1 MKILK
6 KTLCIFLS
14 VVVLSL
20 SVGGSYLSA
29 DHMEEVNATA
39 LATVAAVSLET
50 IIEVVALLAVTG
62 LAVGLISE
70 WTTMDMQS
78 ALEDFHDWLHD
89 NISVLNEIGID
100 GTSALKEWAVA
111 DEWTVIEGTGGGE
124 DPDPSSDPSGSSS
137 KKFNIPSLA
146 EATELAGLGSVAAY
160 DYLNRKVTPSQENA
174 EVVKRYFNDKITNFD
189 KSSKN
194 DPITDSLKARYIDS
208 STTLYATE
216 PELAEDGHYHSYFYE
231 FSSYGG
237 KNVTSKKHDYYYYQ
251 YKLSAYITKEFH
263 TGDNYLGYSWDCGFN
278 GDCYGVKIYPDAVQ
292 NITDLTTGSNS
303 YYSSS
308 GVPQLGKYSY
318 YSTSSYE
325 EKYLWEHNAY
335 TTMPIFKTKQQCIDY
350 ANGDLDISNAIN
362 FQNRKNNYIDTDDEY
377 GWAST
382 ADISPSDLAAA
393 NPDAAGNLVDKD
405 VTLNSLIAA
414 INALK
419 QKLEEENPNKQT
431 GGVVADPV
439 PYPDS
444 PTYTVIVNEV
454 IKDPDIFPDS
464 STTPDPVPST
474 DPGIAPGTD
483 QAPETDK
490 MLNYSGFLNTIIG
503 LLRQIL
509 QAIKDILAFLKEF
522 FVLDPAAVKAHALDV
537 IQNIPA
543 FDGFLPV
550 VGYIDQLKGAFS
562 DSYDYP
568 KITMQTPDILVPYV
582 GEQILLIDFQDYAKY
597 FLWVRTFLA
606 FSISFG
612 FVLWVVKQFKVV
624 YTVN

>member
-124 DPDPSSDPSGSSS
+124 DPDPSSDPSGSSG

-146 EATELAGLGSVAAY
+146 EATELAGLGSVVAY

-174 EVVKRYFNDKITNFD
+174 EVVKRYFNDKIADFSVST
-189 KSSKN
+189 KS
-194 DPITDSLKARYIDS
+194 DPITSSLKNRYVDS
-208 STTLYATE
+208 SSESDIVYSGSE
-216 PELAEDGHYHSYFYE
+216 PSID
-231 FSSYGG
+231 
-237 KNVTSKKHDYYYYQ
+237 
-251 YKLSAYITKEFH
+251 
-263 TGDNYLGYSWDCGFN
+263 N
-278 GDCYGVKIYPDAVQ
+278 GDGTKTVTVRLNYYFDSGVKIETFATQSIVLKD
-292 NITDLTTGSNS
+292 
-303 YYSSS
+303 SSS
-308 GVPQLGKYSY
+308 GMPYKAYAFLNSSGYLQACFGYLSGNRIYAWPFDSMTYTRYKKDGSIDASGKYSGGFLATGG
-318 YSTSSYE
+318 YSCNLPVFTSNDDL
-325 EKYLWEHNAY
+325 KNYL
-335 TTMPIFKTKQQCIDY
+335 KTGDDSACI
-350 ANGDLDISNAIN
+350 NKS
-362 FQNRKNNYIDTDDEY
+362 RKNNYIDTDDEY

-393 NPDAAGNLVDKD
+393 NPDAAENLVDKD

-464 STTPDPVPST
+464 STTPDPVPSS
-474 DPGIAPGTD
+474 DPGITPGTD

-522 FVLDPAAVKAHALDV
+522 FVLDPAVVKAHALDV

-612 FVLWVVKQFKVV
+612 FVLWVVKQFKVI

>member
-124 DPDPSSDPSGSSS
+124 DPDPSSDPSSSS
-137 KKFNIPSLA
+137 GKKFNIPSLA

-174 EVVKRYFNDKITNFD
+174 EVVKRYFNDKIADFSGST
-189 KSSKN
+189 KS
-194 DPITDSLKARYIDS
+194 DPITSSLKNRYIDS
-208 STTLYATE
+208 SSESDVVYDGSYDFDTVTQKYNYKGYADYNSSKD
-216 PELAEDGHYHSYFYE
+216 LAYLS
-231 FSSYGG
+231 
-237 KNVTSKKHDYYYYQ
+237 YYYLEDTHDGKIAGVLRKDY
-251 YKLSAYITKEFH
+251 SGSPAYWYNTVSFIE
-263 TGDNYLGYSWDCGFN
+263 L
-278 GDCYGVKIYPDAVQ
+278 
-292 NITDLTTGSNS
+292 GSNNS
-303 YYSSS
+303 VLFPKLCVRRKVYKS
-308 GVPQLGKYSY
+308 
-318 YSTSSYE
+318 
-325 EKYLWEHNAY
+325 
-335 TTMPIFKTKQQCIDY
+335 
-350 ANGDLDISNAIN
+350 NGDLYDSTARYETSITAIESIPSVN
-362 FQNRKNNYIDTDDEY
+362 FPIFSTQEEAVSYLKGESDDSACINKSRKNNYIDTDDEY

-393 NPDAAGNLVDKD
+393 NPDAAENLVDKD

-464 STTPDPVPST
+464 SAIPDPVPSS

-522 FVLDPAAVKAHALDV
+522 FVLDPAVVKAHALDV

>member
-111 DEWTVIEGTGGGE
+111 EEWTVIEGTGGGE
-124 DPDPSSDPSGSSS
+124 DPDPSSDPSGSSG

-160 DYLNRKVTPSQENA
+160 DYLNRKVTPSQKNA
-174 EVVKRYFNDKITNFD
+174 EVVKRYFNDKIADFSGST
-189 KSSKN
+189 KS
-194 DPITDSLKARYIDS
+194 DPITSSLKNRYIDS
-208 STTLYATE
+208 SSESDVVY
-216 PELAEDGHYHSYFYE
+216 DGSYDFDT
-231 FSSYGG
+231 
-237 KNVTSKKHDYYYYQ
+237 VTQ
-251 YKLSAYITKEFH
+251 
-263 TGDNYLGYSWDCGFN
+263 
-278 GDCYGVKIYPDAVQ
+278 
-292 NITDLTTGSNS
+292 
-303 YYSSS
+303 
-308 GVPQLGKYSY
+308 KYSY
-318 YSTSSYE
+318 KGYADYNSSKALAYLSYYYLEDTHDGKIAGVLRKNYSGSPAHWYNTVNFIELGSNNGVFFPKLCVRRKVYKSDGSLYDSTASYDTSITAVESIPSV
-325 EKYLWEHNAY
+325 NF
-335 TTMPIFKTKQQCIDY
+335 PIFSTQEEAVSYLKGESDDSACI
-350 ANGDLDISNAIN
+350 NKS
-362 FQNRKNNYIDTDDEY
+362 RKNNYIDTDDEY
-377 GWAST
+377 GWSST

-393 NPDAAGNLVDKD
+393 NPDAAENLVDKD

-431 GGVVADPV
+431 GGIVADPV

-464 STTPDPVPST
+464 STTPGPVPSA

-522 FVLDPAAVKAHALDV
+522 FVLDPAVVKAHALDV

>member
-39 LATVAAVSLET
+39 LATVATVSLET

-124 DPDPSSDPSGSSS
+124 DPDPSSDPSGSSG

-160 DYLNRKVTPSQENA
+160 DYLNRKVTPSQKNA
-174 EVVKRYFNDKITNFD
+174 EVVKRYFNDKIADFSGST
-189 KSSKN
+189 KS
-194 DPITDSLKARYIDS
+194 DPITSSLKNRYIDS
-208 STTLYATE
+208 SSESDIVYSGSE
-216 PELAEDGHYHSYFYE
+216 PSID
-231 FSSYGG
+231 
-237 KNVTSKKHDYYYYQ
+237 
-251 YKLSAYITKEFH
+251 
-263 TGDNYLGYSWDCGFN
+263 N
-278 GDCYGVKIYPDAVQ
+278 GDGTKTVTVRLNYNFDSGVKIETFATQSIALKD
-292 NITDLTTGSNS
+292 
-303 YYSSS
+303 SSS
-308 GVPQLGKYSY
+308 GMPYRAYAFLNSGGYLSAGFGYLYGDRIYAWPFDSMTYTRYKKDGSIDASGKYSSGFLATGG
-318 YSTSSYE
+318 YSCNLPVFTSNDDLKNY
-325 EKYLWEHNAY
+325 
-335 TTMPIFKTKQQCIDY
+335 FKTGDDSACI
-350 ANGDLDISNAIN
+350 NKS
-362 FQNRKNNYIDTDDEY
+362 RKNNYIDTDDEY

-382 ADISPSDLAAA
+382 AVISPSDLAAA

-405 VTLNSLIAA
+405 VTLNNLIAA

-419 QKLEEENPNKQT
+419 QKLEEENPNKKT

-454 IKDPDIFPDS
+454 VRDPDIFPDS
-464 STTPDPVPST
+464 STTPDPVPSA

-490 MLNYSGFLNTIIG
+490 MLNYSGFLNIIIG

-509 QAIKDILAFLKEF
+509 QVIKDILAFLKEF

-537 IQNIPA
+537 IHNIPA

-550 VGYIDQLKGAFS
+550 LGYIDQLKGAFS

-568 KITMQTPDILVPYV
+568 KIIMQTPDILVPYV
-582 GEQILLIDFQDYAKY
+582 GEQILLIDFRDYAKY
-597 FLWVRTFLA
+597 FLWVRTFLS

>member
-50 IIEVVALLAVTG
+50 IIEVIALLAVTG

-111 DEWTVIEGTGGGE
+111 EEWTVIEGTGGGE
-124 DPDPSSDPSGSSS
+124 DPDPSSDPSGSSG

-174 EVVKRYFNDKITNFD
+174 EVVKRYFNDKIADFSG
-189 KSSKN
+189 SSKS
-194 DPITDSLKARYIDS
+194 DPITSSLKNRYVDS
-208 STTLYATE
+208 SSESDIVY
-216 PELAEDGHYHSYFYE
+216 DGSYDFDT
-231 FSSYGG
+231 
-237 KNVTSKKHDYYYYQ
+237 VTQ
-251 YKLSAYITKEFH
+251 
-263 TGDNYLGYSWDCGFN
+263 
-278 GDCYGVKIYPDAVQ
+278 
-292 NITDLTTGSNS
+292 
-303 YYSSS
+303 
-308 GVPQLGKYSY
+308 KYSY
-318 YSTSSYE
+318 KGYADYNPSKDLAYLSYYYLEDTHDGKIAGVLRKNHSGSPAYWYNTVNFIELGSNNGVFFPKLCVRRKVYKSDGSLYHSTASYDTYITAVE
-325 EKYLWEHNAY
+325 SIPSVNF
-335 TTMPIFKTKQQCIDY
+335 PIFSTQEEAVSYLKGESDDSACI
-350 ANGDLDISNAIN
+350 NKS
-362 FQNRKNNYIDTDDEY
+362 RKNNYIDTDDEY

-431 GGVVADPV
+431 GGIVADPV

-464 STTPDPVPST
+464 STTPDPVPSA

-522 FVLDPAAVKAHALDV
+522 FVLDPAVVKAHALDV

>member
-124 DPDPSSDPSGSSS
+124 DPDPSSDPSGSSG

-174 EVVKRYFNDKITNFD
+174 EVVKRYFNDKIADFSGST
-189 KSSKN
+189 KS
-194 DPITDSLKARYIDS
+194 DPITSSLKNRYVDS
-208 STTLYATE
+208 SSESDIAYSGSE
-216 PELAEDGHYHSYFYE
+216 PSID
-231 FSSYGG
+231 
-237 KNVTSKKHDYYYYQ
+237 
-251 YKLSAYITKEFH
+251 
-263 TGDNYLGYSWDCGFN
+263 N
-278 GDCYGVKIYPDAVQ
+278 GDGTKTVTVRLNYYFDSGVKIETFATQSMVLED
-292 NITDLTTGSNS
+292 
-303 YYSSS
+303 SSS
-308 GVPQLGKYSY
+308 GMPYKAYASMGSSGYLTAYYGYLVGESVYSYPFYSMTYTRYKEDGSIDTSGKYNSGFY
-318 YSTSSYE
+318 AGQGYSCNLPVFTSISDIQN
-325 EKYLWEHNAY
+325 YL
-335 TTMPIFKTKQQCIDY
+335 KTGDDSACI
-350 ANGDLDISNAIN
+350 NKS
-362 FQNRKNNYIDTDDEY
+362 RKNNYIDTDDEY

-522 FVLDPAAVKAHALDV
+522 FVLDPAVVKAHALDI

>member
-111 DEWTVIEGTGGGE
+111 EEWTVIEGTGGGE
-124 DPDPSSDPSGSSS
+124 DPDPSSDPSGSSG
-137 KKFNIPSLA
+137 KKINIPSLA
-146 EATELAGLGSVAAY
+146 EATELAGLGSVFAY

-174 EVVKRYFNDKITNFD
+174 EVVKRYFNDKIADFSVST
-189 KSSKN
+189 KS
-194 DPITDSLKARYIDS
+194 DPITSSLKNRYVDS
-208 STTLYATE
+208 SSESDIVYSGSE
-216 PELAEDGHYHSYFYE
+216 PSID
-231 FSSYGG
+231 
-237 KNVTSKKHDYYYYQ
+237 
-251 YKLSAYITKEFH
+251 
-263 TGDNYLGYSWDCGFN
+263 N
-278 GDCYGVKIYPDAVQ
+278 GDGTKTVTVRLNYNFDSGVKIETFATQSIALKD
-292 NITDLTTGSNS
+292 
-303 YYSSS
+303 SSS
-308 GVPQLGKYSY
+308 GMPYKAYAFLNSSGYLQACFGYLSGDRIYTWPFDSMTYTRYEKDGSIDASGKYSGGFLATGG
-318 YSTSSYE
+318 YSCNLPVFTSNDDL
-325 EKYLWEHNAY
+325 KNYL
-335 TTMPIFKTKQQCIDY
+335 KTGDDSACI
-350 ANGDLDISNAIN
+350 NKS
-362 FQNRKNNYIDTDDEY
+362 RKNNYIDTDDEY

-393 NPDAAGNLVDKD
+393 NPDAAENLVDKD

-464 STTPDPVPST
+464 STTPDPVPSA

-509 QAIKDILAFLKEF
+509 QAIKDILAFFKEF
-522 FVLDPAAVKAHALDV
+522 FVLDPAVVKAHALDV

>member
-124 DPDPSSDPSGSSS
+124 DPDPSSDPSGSSG

-160 DYLNRKVTPSQENA
+160 DYLNRKVTPSQKNA
-174 EVVKRYFNDKITNFD
+174 EVVKRYFNDKIADFSVST
-189 KSSKN
+189 KS
-194 DPITDSLKARYIDS
+194 DPITSSLKNRYVDS
-208 STTLYATE
+208 SSESDIVYSGSE
-216 PELAEDGHYHSYFYE
+216 PSID
-231 FSSYGG
+231 
-237 KNVTSKKHDYYYYQ
+237 
-251 YKLSAYITKEFH
+251 
-263 TGDNYLGYSWDCGFN
+263 N
-278 GDCYGVKIYPDAVQ
+278 GDGTKTVTVRLNYYFDSGVKIETFATQSIVLKD
-292 NITDLTTGSNS
+292 
-303 YYSSS
+303 SSS
-308 GVPQLGKYSY
+308 GMPYKAYAFLNSSGYLQACFGYLSGNRIYAWPFDSMTYTRYKKDGSIDASGKYSGGFLATGG
-318 YSTSSYE
+318 YSCNLPVFTSNDDL
-325 EKYLWEHNAY
+325 KNYL
-335 TTMPIFKTKQQCIDY
+335 KTGDDSACI
-350 ANGDLDISNAIN
+350 NKS
-362 FQNRKNNYIDTDDEY
+362 RKNNYIDTDDEY

-393 NPDAAGNLVDKD
+393 NPDAAENLVDKD

-464 STTPDPVPST
+464 STTPDPVPSS
-474 DPGIAPGTD
+474 DPGITPGTD

-522 FVLDPAAVKAHALDV
+522 FVLDPAVVKAHALDV

-612 FVLWVVKQFKVV
+612 FVLWVVKQFKVI

>member
-20 SVGGSYLSA
+20 LVGGSYLSA

-70 WTTMDMQS
+70 WTTMDMHS

-111 DEWTVIEGTGGGE
+111 EEWTVIEGTGGGE
-124 DPDPSSDPSGSSS
+124 DPDPSSDPSGSSG

-146 EATELAGLGSVAAY
+146 EATELAGLGSVVAY

-174 EVVKRYFNDKITNFD
+174 EVVKRYFNDKIADFSG
-189 KSSKN
+189 SSKS
-194 DPITDSLKARYIDS
+194 DPITSSLKNRYVDS
-208 STTLYATE
+208 SSESDIAYSGSEPSIDNGDGTKTVTVRLNYNFDSGVKIETFATQSIALKDSSSGMPYKAYAF
-216 PELAEDGHYHSYFYE
+216 LN
-231 FSSYGG
+231 SSGY
-237 KNVTSKKHDYYYYQ
+237 
-251 YKLSAYITKEFH
+251 LSAYFGYCYLS
-263 TGDNYLGYSWDCGFN
+263 GDR
-278 GDCYGVKIYPDAVQ
+278 IYAWPFDSMTYTRYKKDGSIDA
-292 NITDLTTGSNS
+292 S
-303 YYSSS
+303 
-308 GVPQLGKYSY
+308 GKYSSGFLATGG
-318 YSTSSYE
+318 YSCNLPVFTSNDDLRN
-325 EKYLWEHNAY
+325 YLR
-335 TTMPIFKTKQQCIDY
+335 TGDDSTCI
-350 ANGDLDISNAIN
+350 NKS
-362 FQNRKNNYIDTDDEY
+362 RKNNYIDSDDEY

-393 NPDAAGNLVDKD
+393 NPDAAENLVDKD

-431 GGVVADPV
+431 GGVIADPV

-444 PTYTVIVNEV
+444 PTYTVIVNEI

-464 STTPDPVPST
+464 STTPDPVPSA

-522 FVLDPAAVKAHALDV
+522 FVLDPAVVKAHALDV

>member
-124 DPDPSSDPSGSSS
+124 DPDPSSDPSGSSG

-174 EVVKRYFNDKITNFD
+174 EVVKRYFNDKIADFSVST
-189 KSSKN
+189 KS
-194 DPITDSLKARYIDS
+194 DPITSSLKNRYVDS
-208 STTLYATE
+208 SSESDIVYSGSE
-216 PELAEDGHYHSYFYE
+216 PSID
-231 FSSYGG
+231 
-237 KNVTSKKHDYYYYQ
+237 
-251 YKLSAYITKEFH
+251 
-263 TGDNYLGYSWDCGFN
+263 N
-278 GDCYGVKIYPDAVQ
+278 GDGTKTVTVRLNYYFDSGVKIETFATQSIVLKD
-292 NITDLTTGSNS
+292 
-303 YYSSS
+303 SSS
-308 GVPQLGKYSY
+308 GMPYKAYAFLNSSGYLQACFGYLSGDRIYAWPFDSMTYTRYKKDGSIDASGKYSGGFLATGG
-318 YSTSSYE
+318 YSCNLPVFTSNDDL
-325 EKYLWEHNAY
+325 KNYL
-335 TTMPIFKTKQQCIDY
+335 KTGNDSACI
-350 ANGDLDISNAIN
+350 NKS
-362 FQNRKNNYIDTDDEY
+362 RKNNYIDTDDEY

-393 NPDAAGNLVDKD
+393 NPDAAENLVDKD

-464 STTPDPVPST
+464 STTPDPVPSS
-474 DPGIAPGTD
+474 DPGITPGTD

-522 FVLDPAAVKAHALDV
+522 FVLDPAVVKAHALDV

>member
-111 DEWTVIEGTGGGE
+111 EEWTVIEGTGGGE
-124 DPDPSSDPSGSSS
+124 DPDPSSDPSGSSG

-146 EATELAGLGSVAAY
+146 EATELAGLGSVVAY
-160 DYLNRKVTPSQENA
+160 DYLNRKVTPSQKNA
-174 EVVKRYFNDKITNFD
+174 EVVKRYFNDKIADFSG
-189 KSSKN
+189 SSKS
-194 DPITDSLKARYIDS
+194 DPITSSLKNRYVDS
-208 STTLYATE
+208 SSESDIVYSGSE
-216 PELAEDGHYHSYFYE
+216 PSID
-231 FSSYGG
+231 
-237 KNVTSKKHDYYYYQ
+237 
-251 YKLSAYITKEFH
+251 
-263 TGDNYLGYSWDCGFN
+263 N
-278 GDCYGVKIYPDAVQ
+278 GDGTKTVTVRLNYNFDSGVKIETFATQSIALKD
-292 NITDLTTGSNS
+292 
-303 YYSSS
+303 SSS
-308 GVPQLGKYSY
+308 GMPYKAYAFLNSSGYLQACFGYLSGDRIYAWPFDSMTYTRYKKDGSIDASGKYSGGFLATGG
-318 YSTSSYE
+318 YSCNLPVFTSNDDL
-325 EKYLWEHNAY
+325 KNYL
-335 TTMPIFKTKQQCIDY
+335 KTGDDSACI
-350 ANGDLDISNAIN
+350 NKS
-362 FQNRKNNYIDTDDEY
+362 RKNNYIDTDDEY

-393 NPDAAGNLVDKD
+393 NPDAAENLVDKD

-464 STTPDPVPST
+464 STTPDPVPSA

-509 QAIKDILAFLKEF
+509 QAIKDILAFLKDF
-522 FVLDPAAVKAHALDV
+522 FILDPAVVKTHALDV

>member
-124 DPDPSSDPSGSSS
+124 DPDPSSDPSGGSG

-160 DYLNRKVTPSQENA
+160 DYLNRKVTPSQKNA
-174 EVVKRYFNDKITNFD
+174 EVVKRYFNDKIADFSRST
-189 KSSKN
+189 KS
-194 DPITDSLKARYIDS
+194 DPITSSLKNRYIDS
-208 STTLYATE
+208 SSESDVVY
-216 PELAEDGHYHSYFYE
+216 DGSYDFDT
-231 FSSYGG
+231 
-237 KNVTSKKHDYYYYQ
+237 VTQ
-251 YKLSAYITKEFH
+251 
-263 TGDNYLGYSWDCGFN
+263 
-278 GDCYGVKIYPDAVQ
+278 
-292 NITDLTTGSNS
+292 
-303 YYSSS
+303 
-308 GVPQLGKYSY
+308 KYSY
-318 YSTSSYE
+318 KGYADYNSSKDLAYLSYYYLEDTHDGKIAGVLRKDYSGSPAHWFNTVSFIELGSNNGIFFPKLCVRRKVYKSDGSLYDSTASYSTSITAVESIPSVNFPVFSTQEEAVSYLKGE
-325 EKYLWEHNAY
+325 SDDSA
-335 TTMPIFKTKQQCIDY
+335 CI
-350 ANGDLDISNAIN
+350 NKS
-362 FQNRKNNYIDTDDEY
+362 RKNNYIDTDDEY

-393 NPDAAGNLVDKD
+393 NPDAAENLVDKD

-431 GGVVADPV
+431 GGIVADPV

-464 STTPDPVPST
+464 STPDPVPSA

-509 QAIKDILAFLKEF
+509 QAIKDILVFLKEF
-522 FVLDPAAVKAHALDV
+522 FVLDPAVVKAHALDV

>member
-39 LATVAAVSLET
+39 LATVATVSLET

-124 DPDPSSDPSGSSS
+124 DPDPSSDPSGGSG

-160 DYLNRKVTPSQENA
+160 DYLNRKVTPSQKNA
-174 EVVKRYFNDKITNFD
+174 EVVKRYFNDKIADFSGST
-189 KSSKN
+189 KS
-194 DPITDSLKARYIDS
+194 DPITSSLKNRYIDS
-208 STTLYATE
+208 SSESDIVYSGSE
-216 PELAEDGHYHSYFYE
+216 PSID
-231 FSSYGG
+231 
-237 KNVTSKKHDYYYYQ
+237 
-251 YKLSAYITKEFH
+251 
-263 TGDNYLGYSWDCGFN
+263 N
-278 GDCYGVKIYPDAVQ
+278 GDGTKTVTVRVNYNFDSGVKIETFATQSIALKD
-292 NITDLTTGSNS
+292 
-303 YYSSS
+303 SSS
-308 GVPQLGKYSY
+308 GMPYKAYAFLNSSGYLQACFGYLSGDRIYAWPFDSMTYTRYKKDGSIDASGKYSGGFLATGG
-318 YSTSSYE
+318 YSCNLPVFTSTDDL
-325 EKYLWEHNAY
+325 KNYL
-335 TTMPIFKTKQQCIDY
+335 KTGDDSACI
-350 ANGDLDISNAIN
+350 NKS
-362 FQNRKNNYIDTDDEY
+362 RKNNYIDTDDEY

-393 NPDAAGNLVDKD
+393 NPGAAENLVDKD

-464 STTPDPVPST
+464 STTPDPVPSA

-522 FVLDPAAVKAHALDV
+522 FVLDPAVVKAHALDV

>member
-111 DEWTVIEGTGGGE
+111 EEWTVIEGTGGGE
-124 DPDPSSDPSGSSS
+124 DPDPSSDPSSSS
-137 KKFNIPSLA
+137 GKKFNIPSLA
-146 EATELAGLGSVAAY
+146 EATELAGLGSVFAY
-160 DYLNRKVTPSQENA
+160 DYLNRKVNPSQENA
-174 EVVKRYFNDKITNFD
+174 EVVKRYFNDKISNFSETT
-189 KSSKN
+189 KI
-194 DPITDSLKARYIDS
+194 DPITTALKSRFPAS
-208 STTLYATE
+208 SNLYY
-216 PELAEDGHYHSYFYE
+216 DGNLEIIGDHINFRI
-231 FSSYGG
+231 YGEYSG
-237 KNVTSKKHDYYYYQ
+237 NKGYP
-251 YKLSAYITKEFH
+251 YITKSFSDSVVGDRIAYLRGSSLEGKCYRSYVLYKISGDTISIISKALGVQNDSTVASSIQVSNTYFDNGSLACNFPVFDDYSTLENYLK
-263 TGDNYLGYSWDCGFN
+263 TGDDS
-278 GDCYGVKIYPDAVQ
+278 A
-292 NITDLTTGSNS
+292 
-303 YYSSS
+303 
-308 GVPQLGKYSY
+308 
-318 YSTSSYE
+318 
-325 EKYLWEHNAY
+325 
-335 TTMPIFKTKQQCIDY
+335 CI
-350 ANGDLDISNAIN
+350 NKS
-362 FQNRKNNYIDTDDEY
+362 RKNNYIDTDDEY

-393 NPDAAGNLVDKD
+393 NPDAAENLVDKD

-464 STTPDPVPST
+464 STTPDPVPSA

-490 MLNYSGFLNTIIG
+490 LLNYSGFLNTIIG

-522 FVLDPAAVKAHALDV
+522 FVLDPAVVKAHALDV

>member
-78 ALEDFHDWLHD
+78 ALEDFHGWLHD

-111 DEWTVIEGTGGGE
+111 EEWTVIEGTGGGE
-124 DPDPSSDPSGSSS
+124 DPDPSSDPSGSSG

-160 DYLNRKVTPSQENA
+160 DYLNRKVTPSQKNA
-174 EVVKRYFNDKITNFD
+174 EVVKRYFNDKIADFSGST
-189 KSSKN
+189 KS
-194 DPITDSLKARYIDS
+194 DPITSSLKNRYVDS
-208 STTLYATE
+208 SSESDIAYTGVDPSIKNADGSKNLNVRVSYKYA
-216 PELAEDGHYHSYFYE
+216 
-231 FSSYGG
+231 
-237 KNVTSKKHDYYYYQ
+237 
-251 YKLSAYITKEFH
+251 
-263 TGDNYLGYSWDCGFN
+263 FN
-278 GDCYGVKIYPDAVQ
+278 GNIIVGQKKCEKQVSDIDEKGIYYRSYLLKNGNYANGYFGYYSDGNYFVNALDFEYKETYE
-292 NITDLTTGSNS
+292 NGS
-303 YYSSS
+303 YYSS
-308 GVPQLGKYSY
+308 GKGGSTAFTFSMDSYSC
-318 YSTSSYE
+318 
-325 EKYLWEHNAY
+325 NI
-335 TTMPIFKTKQQCIDY
+335 PIFNDLTSAKNYLKTGDDSACI
-350 ANGDLDISNAIN
+350 NKS
-362 FQNRKNNYIDTDDEY
+362 RKNNYIDTDDEY

-454 IKDPDIFPDS
+454 IKNPDIFPDS
-464 STTPDPVPST
+464 STAPDPVPSA

-522 FVLDPAAVKAHALDV
+522 FVLDPAVVKAHALDV

>member
-14 VVVLSL
+14 VIVLSL

-111 DEWTVIEGTGGGE
+111 EEWTVIEGTGGGE
-124 DPDPSSDPSGSSS
+124 NPDPSSDPSSSS
-137 KKFNIPSLA
+137 GKKFNIPSLA

-174 EVVKRYFNDKITNFD
+174 EVVKRYFNDKIADFSGST
-189 KSSKN
+189 KS
-194 DPITDSLKARYIDS
+194 DPITSSLKNRYVDS
-208 STTLYATE
+208 SSESDIAYTGVDPSIKNADGSKNLNVRVSYKYA
-216 PELAEDGHYHSYFYE
+216 
-231 FSSYGG
+231 
-237 KNVTSKKHDYYYYQ
+237 
-251 YKLSAYITKEFH
+251 
-263 TGDNYLGYSWDCGFN
+263 FN
-278 GDCYGVKIYPDAVQ
+278 GNIIVGQKKCEKQVSDIDEKGIYYRSYLLKNGNYADGYFGYYSDGNYFV
-292 NITDLTTGSNS
+292 NTLDFEYKETYENGS
-303 YYSSS
+303 YYSS
-308 GVPQLGKYSY
+308 GKGGSVAFTFSMDSYSC
-318 YSTSSYE
+318 
-325 EKYLWEHNAY
+325 NI
-335 TTMPIFKTKQQCIDY
+335 PIFNDLISAKNYLKTGDDSGCI
-350 ANGDLDISNAIN
+350 NKS
-362 FQNRKNNYIDTDDEY
+362 RKNNYIDTDDEY

-522 FVLDPAAVKAHALDV
+522 FVLDPVVVKVHALDV
-537 IQNIPA
+537 IQNVPA

-562 DSYDYP
+562 DSYNYP

>member
-111 DEWTVIEGTGGGE
+111 EEWTVIEGTGGGE
-124 DPDPSSDPSGSSS
+124 DPDPSSDPSGSSG

-160 DYLNRKVTPSQENA
+160 DYLNRKVTPSQKNA
-174 EVVKRYFNDKITNFD
+174 EVVKRYFNDKIADFSGST
-189 KSSKN
+189 KS
-194 DPITDSLKARYIDS
+194 DPITSSLKNRYIDS
-208 STTLYATE
+208 SSESDVVY
-216 PELAEDGHYHSYFYE
+216 DGSYDFDT
-231 FSSYGG
+231 
-237 KNVTSKKHDYYYYQ
+237 VTQ
-251 YKLSAYITKEFH
+251 
-263 TGDNYLGYSWDCGFN
+263 
-278 GDCYGVKIYPDAVQ
+278 
-292 NITDLTTGSNS
+292 
-303 YYSSS
+303 
-308 GVPQLGKYSY
+308 KYSY
-318 YSTSSYE
+318 KGYADYNSSKALAYLSYYYLEDTHDGKIAGVLRKNYSGSPAHWYNAVNFIELGSNNGVFFPKLCVRRKVYKSDGSLYDSTASYDTSITAVESIPSV
-325 EKYLWEHNAY
+325 NF
-335 TTMPIFKTKQQCIDY
+335 PIFSTQEEAVSYLKGESDDSACI
-350 ANGDLDISNAIN
+350 NKS
-362 FQNRKNNYIDTDDEY
+362 RKNNYIDTDDEY
-377 GWAST
+377 GWSST

-393 NPDAAGNLVDKD
+393 NPDAAENLVDKD

-431 GGVVADPV
+431 GGIVADPV

-464 STTPDPVPST
+464 STTPGPVPSA

-522 FVLDPAAVKAHALDV
+522 FVLDPAVVKAHALDV

>member
-39 LATVAAVSLET
+39 LATVASVSLET

-111 DEWTVIEGTGGGE
+111 EEWTVIEGTGGGE
-124 DPDPSSDPSGSSS
+124 DPDPSSDPSGSSG

-160 DYLNRKVTPSQENA
+160 DYLNRKVTPSQKNA
-174 EVVKRYFNDKITNFD
+174 EVVKRYFNDKIADFSGST
-189 KSSKN
+189 KS
-194 DPITDSLKARYIDS
+194 DPITSSLKKRYVDS
-208 STTLYATE
+208 SSDDLYYSGVPASSSMPSLKWTTVGSDSSGKYNIVHVA
-216 PELAEDGHYHSYFYE
+216 DGSGNFE
-231 FSSYGG
+231 RFGG
-237 KNVTSKKHDYYYYQ
+237 
-251 YKLSAYITKEFH
+251 
-263 TGDNYLGYSWDCGFN
+263 
-278 GDCYGVKIYPDAVQ
+278 
-292 NITDLTTGSNS
+292 
-303 YYSSS
+303 YSSS
-308 GVPQLGKYSY
+308 SGSYNFCASSGSSINEDIHLSCKGV
-318 YSTSSYE
+318 STWYRVSDGSVYRTRTFSSVSNMSVSASCNFPLFGSKE
-325 EKYLWEHNAY
+325 ALINYL
-335 TTMPIFKTKQQCIDY
+335 KTGDDSACI
-350 ANGDLDISNAIN
+350 NKS
-362 FQNRKNNYIDTDDEY
+362 RKNNYIDTDDEY

-393 NPDAAGNLVDKD
+393 NPDAAENLVDKD

-464 STTPDPVPST
+464 STTPDPVPSA

-522 FVLDPAAVKAHALDV
+522 FVLDPAVVKAHALDV

>member
-39 LATVAAVSLET
+39 LATVATVSLET

-70 WTTMDMQS
+70 WTTMNMQS

-124 DPDPSSDPSGSSS
+124 DPDPSSDPSGSSG

-160 DYLNRKVTPSQENA
+160 DYLNRKVTPSQKNA
-174 EVVKRYFNDKITNFD
+174 EVVKRYFNDKIADFSVST
-189 KSSKN
+189 KS
-194 DPITDSLKARYIDS
+194 DPITSSLKNRYIDS
-208 STTLYATE
+208 SSESDVVY
-216 PELAEDGHYHSYFYE
+216 DGSYDFDT
-231 FSSYGG
+231 
-237 KNVTSKKHDYYYYQ
+237 VTQ
-251 YKLSAYITKEFH
+251 
-263 TGDNYLGYSWDCGFN
+263 
-278 GDCYGVKIYPDAVQ
+278 
-292 NITDLTTGSNS
+292 
-303 YYSSS
+303 
-308 GVPQLGKYSY
+308 KYSY
-318 YSTSSYE
+318 KGYADKNASKDQAYFTYYYLDATYDQKIAGVLRKDYSGSPAYWYNSVSFIELGRNNGVFFPKLCVRRKVYKSDGSLYHSTASYDTDITAVESIPSVNFPVFSTQE
-325 EKYLWEHNAY
+325 EAVSYLKGESDDSA
-335 TTMPIFKTKQQCIDY
+335 CI
-350 ANGDLDISNAIN
+350 NKS
-362 FQNRKNNYIDTDDEY
+362 RKNNYIDTDDEY

-419 QKLEEENPNKQT
+419 RKLEEENPNKQT
-431 GGVVADPV
+431 GGIVADPV

-464 STTPDPVPST
+464 STTPDPVPSA

>member
-70 WTTMDMQS
+70 WTTMDMHS

-111 DEWTVIEGTGGGE
+111 EEWTVIEGTGGGE
-124 DPDPSSDPSGSSS
+124 DPDPSSDPSGSSG

-174 EVVKRYFNDKITNFD
+174 EVVKRYFNDKIADFSGST
-189 KSSKN
+189 KS
-194 DPITDSLKARYIDS
+194 DPITSSLKNRYVDS
-208 STTLYATE
+208 SSESDISYYGDQPLIGESYI
-216 PELAEDGHYHSYFYE
+216 LQGRGNYFYNADQTVSISYN
-231 FSSYGG
+231 SSFPVFATVNEDNSLLTFYTNSNPEKYPIGFNVKVSVSRTYKG
-237 KNVTSKKHDYYYYQ
+237 NIYNEVKNTVGATGAINCSWALNCPIF
-251 YKLSAYITKEFH
+251 LSTNEEGIKAFVL
-263 TGDNYLGYSWDCGFN
+263 TGDDS
-278 GDCYGVKIYPDAVQ
+278 A
-292 NITDLTTGSNS
+292 
-303 YYSSS
+303 
-308 GVPQLGKYSY
+308 
-318 YSTSSYE
+318 
-325 EKYLWEHNAY
+325 
-335 TTMPIFKTKQQCIDY
+335 CI
-350 ANGDLDISNAIN
+350 NKS
-362 FQNRKNNYIDTDDEY
+362 RKNNYIDTDDEY

-393 NPDAAGNLVDKD
+393 NPDAAENLVDKD

-464 STTPDPVPST
+464 STTPDPVPSA
-474 DPGIAPGTD
+474 DPGISPGTD

-522 FVLDPAAVKAHALDV
+522 FVLDPAVVKAHALDV

>member
-111 DEWTVIEGTGGGE
+111 EEWTVIEGTGGSE
-124 DPDPSSDPSGSSS
+124 DPDPSSDPSDDSG

-160 DYLNRKVTPSQENA
+160 DYLNRKVNPSQENA
-174 EVVKRYFNDKITNFD
+174 EVVKRYFNDKISNFSD
-189 KSSKN
+189 TTKI
-194 DPITDSLKARYIDS
+194 DPITTALKSRFPAS
-208 STTLYATE
+208 SNLYY
-216 PELAEDGHYHSYFYE
+216 DGNLEITGDHINFRI
-231 FSSYGG
+231 YGEYSG
-237 KNVTSKKHDYYYYQ
+237 NKGYP
-251 YKLSAYITKEFH
+251 YITKSFSDSVVGERIAYLKKPPLEGKCYSSYVSYKISGDTISIIPKALGIQNDSTVASSIQVSNTYFDNGSLACNFPVFDDYSTLENYLK
-263 TGDNYLGYSWDCGFN
+263 TGDDS
-278 GDCYGVKIYPDAVQ
+278 A
-292 NITDLTTGSNS
+292 
-303 YYSSS
+303 
-308 GVPQLGKYSY
+308 
-318 YSTSSYE
+318 
-325 EKYLWEHNAY
+325 
-335 TTMPIFKTKQQCIDY
+335 CI
-350 ANGDLDISNAIN
+350 NKS
-362 FQNRKNNYIDTDDEY
+362 RKNNYIDTDDEY

-393 NPDAAGNLVDKD
+393 NPDAAENLVDKD

-464 STTPDPVPST
+464 STTPDPVPSA

-522 FVLDPAAVKAHALDV
+522 FVLDPAVVKTHALDV

-582 GEQILLIDFQDYAKY
+582 GEQILLINFQDYAKY

>member
-39 LATVAAVSLET
+39 MATVAAVSLET

-111 DEWTVIEGTGGGE
+111 EEWTVIEGTGGGE
-124 DPDPSSDPSGSSS
+124 DPDPSSDPSGGSG

-160 DYLNRKVTPSQENA
+160 DYLNRKVTPSQKNA
-174 EVVKRYFNDKITNFD
+174 EVVKRYFNDKIADFSGST
-189 KSSKN
+189 KS
-194 DPITDSLKARYIDS
+194 DPITSSLKNRYIDS
-208 STTLYATE
+208 SSESDIVYSGSE
-216 PELAEDGHYHSYFYE
+216 PSID
-231 FSSYGG
+231 
-237 KNVTSKKHDYYYYQ
+237 
-251 YKLSAYITKEFH
+251 
-263 TGDNYLGYSWDCGFN
+263 N
-278 GDCYGVKIYPDAVQ
+278 GDGTKTVTVRVNYNFDSGVKIETFATQSIALKD
-292 NITDLTTGSNS
+292 
-303 YYSSS
+303 SSS
-308 GVPQLGKYSY
+308 GMPYKAYAFFNSSGYLQAYFGYLSGNRIYAWPFDSMTYTRYKKDGSIDASGKYSGGFLATGG
-318 YSTSSYE
+318 YSCNLPVFTSNDDL
-325 EKYLWEHNAY
+325 KNYL
-335 TTMPIFKTKQQCIDY
+335 KTGDDSACI
-350 ANGDLDISNAIN
+350 NKS
-362 FQNRKNNYIDTDDEY
+362 RKNNYIDTDDEY

-393 NPDAAGNLVDKD
+393 NPDAAENLVDKD

-464 STTPDPVPST
+464 STTPDPVPSA

-522 FVLDPAAVKAHALDV
+522 FVLDPAVVKAHALDV

-562 DSYDYP
+562 DFYDYP
-568 KITMQTPDILVPYV
+568 KITMQTPDILVPYI

>member
-111 DEWTVIEGTGGGE
+111 EEWTVIEGTGGGE
-124 DPDPSSDPSGSSS
+124 DPDPSSDPSSSS
-137 KKFNIPSLA
+137 GKKFNIPSLA
-146 EATELAGLGSVAAY
+146 EATELAGLGSVVAY
-160 DYLNRKVTPSQENA
+160 DYLNRKVNPSQENA
-174 EVVKRYFNDKITNFD
+174 EVVKRYFNDKISNFSETT
-189 KSSKN
+189 KI
-194 DPITDSLKARYIDS
+194 DPITTALKSRFPAS
-208 STTLYATE
+208 SNLYY
-216 PELAEDGHYHSYFYE
+216 DGNLEIIGDHINFRI
-231 FSSYGG
+231 YGEYSG
-237 KNVTSKKHDYYYYQ
+237 NKGYP
-251 YKLSAYITKEFH
+251 YITKSFSDSVVGDRIAYLRGSSLEGKCYRSYVLYKISGDTISIISKALGVQNDSTVASSIQVSNTYFDNGSLACNFPVFDDYSTLENYLK
-263 TGDNYLGYSWDCGFN
+263 TGDDS
-278 GDCYGVKIYPDAVQ
+278 A
-292 NITDLTTGSNS
+292 
-303 YYSSS
+303 
-308 GVPQLGKYSY
+308 
-318 YSTSSYE
+318 
-325 EKYLWEHNAY
+325 
-335 TTMPIFKTKQQCIDY
+335 CI
-350 ANGDLDISNAIN
+350 NKS
-362 FQNRKNNYIDTDDEY
+362 RKNNYIDTDDEY

-393 NPDAAGNLVDKD
+393 NPDAAENLVDKD

-464 STTPDPVPST
+464 STTPDPVPSA

-490 MLNYSGFLNTIIG
+490 LLNYSGFLNTIIG

-522 FVLDPAAVKAHALDV
+522 FVLDPAVVKAHALDV

>member
-111 DEWTVIEGTGGGE
+111 EEWTVIEGTGGGE
-124 DPDPSSDPSGSSS
+124 DPDPSSDPSCSSG

-160 DYLNRKVTPSQENA
+160 DYLNRKVTPSQKNA
-174 EVVKRYFNDKITNFD
+174 EVVKRYFNDKIADFSGST
-189 KSSKN
+189 KS
-194 DPITDSLKARYIDS
+194 DPITSSLKNRYIDS
-208 STTLYATE
+208 SSESDVVY
-216 PELAEDGHYHSYFYE
+216 DGSYDFDT
-231 FSSYGG
+231 
-237 KNVTSKKHDYYYYQ
+237 VTQ
-251 YKLSAYITKEFH
+251 
-263 TGDNYLGYSWDCGFN
+263 
-278 GDCYGVKIYPDAVQ
+278 
-292 NITDLTTGSNS
+292 
-303 YYSSS
+303 
-308 GVPQLGKYSY
+308 KYSY
-318 YSTSSYE
+318 KGYADYNPSKDLAYLSYYYLEDTHDGKIAGVLRKNYSGSPAYWYNTVNFIELGSNNGVFFPKLCVRRKVYKSDGSLYHSTASYDTYITAVE
-325 EKYLWEHNAY
+325 SIPSVNF
-335 TTMPIFKTKQQCIDY
+335 PIFSTQEEAVSYLKGESDDSACI
-350 ANGDLDISNAIN
+350 NKS
-362 FQNRKNNYIDTDDEY
+362 RKNNYIDTDDEY

-393 NPDAAGNLVDKD
+393 NPDAAENLVDKD

-431 GGVVADPV
+431 GGVGADPI

-464 STTPDPVPST
+464 STTPDPVPSA

-522 FVLDPAAVKAHALDV
+522 FVLDPAVVKAHALDV

>member
-111 DEWTVIEGTGGGE
+111 EEWTVIEGTGGSE
-124 DPDPSSDPSGSSS
+124 DPDPSSDPSDDSG

-160 DYLNRKVTPSQENA
+160 DYLNRKVNPSQENA
-174 EVVKRYFNDKITNFD
+174 EVVKRYFNDKISNFSD
-189 KSSKN
+189 TTKI
-194 DPITDSLKARYIDS
+194 DPITTALKSRFPAS
-208 STTLYATE
+208 SNLYY
-216 PELAEDGHYHSYFYE
+216 DGNLEITGDHINFRI
-231 FSSYGG
+231 YGEYSG
-237 KNVTSKKHDYYYYQ
+237 NKGYP
-251 YKLSAYITKEFH
+251 YITKSFSDSVVGERIAYLKKPPLEGKCYSSYVLYKISGDTISIIPKALGIQNDSTVASSIQVSNTYFDNGSLACNFPVFDDYSTLENYLK
-263 TGDNYLGYSWDCGFN
+263 TGDDS
-278 GDCYGVKIYPDAVQ
+278 A
-292 NITDLTTGSNS
+292 
-303 YYSSS
+303 
-308 GVPQLGKYSY
+308 
-318 YSTSSYE
+318 
-325 EKYLWEHNAY
+325 
-335 TTMPIFKTKQQCIDY
+335 CI
-350 ANGDLDISNAIN
+350 NKS
-362 FQNRKNNYIDTDDEY
+362 RKNNYIDTDDEY

-393 NPDAAGNLVDKD
+393 NPDAAENLVDKD

-464 STTPDPVPST
+464 STTPDPVPSA

-522 FVLDPAAVKAHALDV
+522 FVLDPAVVKTHALDV

-582 GEQILLIDFQDYAKY
+582 GEQILLINFQDYAKY

>member
-124 DPDPSSDPSGSSS
+124 DPDPSSDPSGSSG

-174 EVVKRYFNDKITNFD
+174 EVVKRYFNDKIADFSVST
-189 KSSKN
+189 KS
-194 DPITDSLKARYIDS
+194 DPITSSLKNRYVDS
-208 STTLYATE
+208 SSESDIVYSGSE
-216 PELAEDGHYHSYFYE
+216 PSID
-231 FSSYGG
+231 
-237 KNVTSKKHDYYYYQ
+237 
-251 YKLSAYITKEFH
+251 
-263 TGDNYLGYSWDCGFN
+263 N
-278 GDCYGVKIYPDAVQ
+278 GDGTKTVTVRLNYYFDSGVKIETFATQSIVLKD
-292 NITDLTTGSNS
+292 
-303 YYSSS
+303 SSS
-308 GVPQLGKYSY
+308 GMPNKAYAFLNSSGYLQACFGYLSGNRIYAWPFDSMTYTRYKKDGSIDASGKYSGGFLATGG
-318 YSTSSYE
+318 YSCNLPVFTSNDDL
-325 EKYLWEHNAY
+325 KNYL
-335 TTMPIFKTKQQCIDY
+335 KTGDDSACI
-350 ANGDLDISNAIN
+350 NKS
-362 FQNRKNNYIDTDDEY
+362 RKNNYIDTDDEY

-393 NPDAAGNLVDKD
+393 NPDAAENLVDKD

-464 STTPDPVPST
+464 STTPDPVPSS
-474 DPGIAPGTD
+474 DPGITPGTD

-522 FVLDPAAVKAHALDV
+522 FVLDPAVVKAHALDV

-612 FVLWVVKQFKVV
+612 FVLWVVKQFKVI

>member
-124 DPDPSSDPSGSSS
+124 DPDPSSDPSGSSG

-174 EVVKRYFNDKITNFD
+174 EVVKRYFNDKIADFSGST
-189 KSSKN
+189 KS
-194 DPITDSLKARYIDS
+194 DPITSSLKNRYVDS
-208 STTLYATE
+208 SSDIAYSGSE
-216 PELAEDGHYHSYFYE
+216 PSID
-231 FSSYGG
+231 
-237 KNVTSKKHDYYYYQ
+237 
-251 YKLSAYITKEFH
+251 
-263 TGDNYLGYSWDCGFN
+263 N
-278 GDCYGVKIYPDAVQ
+278 GDGTKTVTVRLNYYFDSGVKIETFATQSMVLED
-292 NITDLTTGSNS
+292 
-303 YYSSS
+303 SSS
-308 GVPQLGKYSY
+308 GMPYKAYASMGSSGYLTAYYGYLVGESVYSYPFYSMTYTRYKEDGSIDTSGKYNSGFY
-318 YSTSSYE
+318 AGQGYSCNLPVFTSISDIQN
-325 EKYLWEHNAY
+325 YL
-335 TTMPIFKTKQQCIDY
+335 KTGDDSACI
-350 ANGDLDISNAIN
+350 NKS
-362 FQNRKNNYIDTDDEY
+362 RKNNYIDTDDEY

-522 FVLDPAAVKAHALDV
+522 FVLDPAVVKAHALDI

>member
-124 DPDPSSDPSGSSS
+124 DPDPSSDPSGSSG

-160 DYLNRKVTPSQENA
+160 DYLNRKVTPSQKNA
-174 EVVKRYFNDKITNFD
+174 EVVKRYFNDKIADFSGST
-189 KSSKN
+189 KS
-194 DPITDSLKARYIDS
+194 DPITSSLKNRYIDS
-208 STTLYATE
+208 SSESDVVY
-216 PELAEDGHYHSYFYE
+216 DGSYDFDT
-231 FSSYGG
+231 
-237 KNVTSKKHDYYYYQ
+237 VTQ
-251 YKLSAYITKEFH
+251 
-263 TGDNYLGYSWDCGFN
+263 
-278 GDCYGVKIYPDAVQ
+278 
-292 NITDLTTGSNS
+292 
-303 YYSSS
+303 
-308 GVPQLGKYSY
+308 KYSY
-318 YSTSSYE
+318 KGYADYNSSKALAYLSYYYLEDTHDGKIAGVLRKNYSGSPAHWYNTVNFIELGRNNGVFFPKLCVRRKVYKSDGSLYDSTASYDTSITAVESIPSV
-325 EKYLWEHNAY
+325 NF
-335 TTMPIFKTKQQCIDY
+335 PIFSTQEEAVSYLKGESDDSACI
-350 ANGDLDISNAIN
+350 NKS
-362 FQNRKNNYIDTDDEY
+362 RKNNYIDTDDEY
-377 GWAST
+377 GWSST

-393 NPDAAGNLVDKD
+393 NPDAAENLVDKD

-431 GGVVADPV
+431 GGIVADPV

-464 STTPDPVPST
+464 STTPGPVPSA

-522 FVLDPAAVKAHALDV
+522 FVLDPAVVKAHALDV

>member
-20 SVGGSYLSA
+20 LVGGSYLSA

-70 WTTMDMQS
+70 WTTMDMHS

-111 DEWTVIEGTGGGE
+111 EEWTVIEGTGGGE
-124 DPDPSSDPSGSSS
+124 DPDPSSDPSGSSG

-174 EVVKRYFNDKITNFD
+174 EVVKRYFNDKIADFSG
-189 KSSKN
+189 SSKS
-194 DPITDSLKARYIDS
+194 DPITSSLKNRYVDS
-208 STTLYATE
+208 SSESDIAYSGSEPSIDNGDGTKTVTVRLNYNFDSGVKIETFATQSIALKDSSSGMPYKAYAF
-216 PELAEDGHYHSYFYE
+216 LN
-231 FSSYGG
+231 SSGY
-237 KNVTSKKHDYYYYQ
+237 
-251 YKLSAYITKEFH
+251 LSAYFGYCYLS
-263 TGDNYLGYSWDCGFN
+263 GDR
-278 GDCYGVKIYPDAVQ
+278 IYAWPFDSMTYTRYKKDGSIDA
-292 NITDLTTGSNS
+292 S
-303 YYSSS
+303 
-308 GVPQLGKYSY
+308 GKYSSGFLATGG
-318 YSTSSYE
+318 YSCNLPVFTSNDDLRN
-325 EKYLWEHNAY
+325 YLR
-335 TTMPIFKTKQQCIDY
+335 TGDDSTCI
-350 ANGDLDISNAIN
+350 NKS
-362 FQNRKNNYIDTDDEY
+362 RKNNYIDSDDEY

-393 NPDAAGNLVDKD
+393 NPDAAENLVDKD

-431 GGVVADPV
+431 GGVIADPV

-444 PTYTVIVNEV
+444 PTYTVIVNEI

-464 STTPDPVPST
+464 STTPDPVPSA

-522 FVLDPAAVKAHALDV
+522 FVLDPAVVKAHALDV

>member
-39 LATVAAVSLET
+39 LATVATVSLET

-124 DPDPSSDPSGSSS
+124 DPDPSSDPSGSSG

-160 DYLNRKVTPSQENA
+160 DYLNRKVIPSQENA
-174 EVVKRYFNDKITNFD
+174 EVVKRYFNDKIADFSGST
-189 KSSKN
+189 KS
-194 DPITDSLKARYIDS
+194 DPITSSLKNRYVDS
-208 STTLYATE
+208 SSDDLYYSGVPASSSMPSLKWTTVGSDSSGKYNIVHVA
-216 PELAEDGHYHSYFYE
+216 DGSGNFE
-231 FSSYGG
+231 RFGG
-237 KNVTSKKHDYYYYQ
+237 
-251 YKLSAYITKEFH
+251 
-263 TGDNYLGYSWDCGFN
+263 
-278 GDCYGVKIYPDAVQ
+278 
-292 NITDLTTGSNS
+292 
-303 YYSSS
+303 YSSS
-308 GVPQLGKYSY
+308 SGSYNFCASSGSSINEDVHLSCKGV
-318 YSTSSYE
+318 STWYRVSDGSVYRTRTFSSVSNMSVSASCNFPLFGSKE
-325 EKYLWEHNAY
+325 ALINYL
-335 TTMPIFKTKQQCIDY
+335 KTGDDSACI
-350 ANGDLDISNAIN
+350 NKS
-362 FQNRKNNYIDTDDEY
+362 RKNNYIDTDDEY

-431 GGVVADPV
+431 GGIVADPV

-464 STTPDPVPST
+464 STTPDPVPSA

-490 MLNYSGFLNTIIG
+490 MLNYSGFLNIIIG

-509 QAIKDILAFLKEF
+509 QVIKDILAFLKEF

-537 IQNIPA
+537 IHNIPA

-568 KITMQTPDILVPYV
+568 KIIMQTPDLLVPYV

>member
-70 WTTMDMQS
+70 WTTMDMHS

-111 DEWTVIEGTGGGE
+111 EEWTVIEGTGGGE
-124 DPDPSSDPSGSSS
+124 DPDPSSDPSGSSG

-174 EVVKRYFNDKITNFD
+174 EVVKRYFNDKIADFSG
-189 KSSKN
+189 SSKS
-194 DPITDSLKARYIDS
+194 DPITSSLKNRYVDS
-208 STTLYATE
+208 SSESDIAYSGSE
-216 PELAEDGHYHSYFYE
+216 PSID
-231 FSSYGG
+231 
-237 KNVTSKKHDYYYYQ
+237 
-251 YKLSAYITKEFH
+251 
-263 TGDNYLGYSWDCGFN
+263 N
-278 GDCYGVKIYPDAVQ
+278 GDGTKTVTVRLNYNFDSGVKIETFAAQSIALKD
-292 NITDLTTGSNS
+292 
-303 YYSSS
+303 SSS
-308 GVPQLGKYSY
+308 GMPYRAYAFLNSGGYLSAGFGYLYGDRIYAWPFDSMTYTRYKKDGSIDASGKYSSGFLATGG
-318 YSTSSYE
+318 YSCNLPVFTSNDDLRN
-325 EKYLWEHNAY
+325 YLR
-335 TTMPIFKTKQQCIDY
+335 TGDDSTCI
-350 ANGDLDISNAIN
+350 NKS
-362 FQNRKNNYIDTDDEY
+362 RKNNYIDTDDEY

-393 NPDAAGNLVDKD
+393 NPDAAENLVDKD

-431 GGVVADPV
+431 GGVGADPI

-464 STTPDPVPST
+464 STTPDPVPSA

-522 FVLDPAAVKAHALDV
+522 FVLDPAVVKAHALDV

>member
-111 DEWTVIEGTGGGE
+111 EEWTVIEGTGGGE
-124 DPDPSSDPSGSSS
+124 DPDPSSDPSGSSG

-146 EATELAGLGSVAAY
+146 EATEFAGLGSVAAY
-160 DYLNRKVTPSQENA
+160 DYLNRKVTPSQKNA
-174 EVVKRYFNDKITNFD
+174 EVVKRYFNDKIADFSGST
-189 KSSKN
+189 KS
-194 DPITDSLKARYIDS
+194 DPITSSLKNRYIDS
-208 STTLYATE
+208 SSESDVVY
-216 PELAEDGHYHSYFYE
+216 DGSYDFDT
-231 FSSYGG
+231 
-237 KNVTSKKHDYYYYQ
+237 VTQ
-251 YKLSAYITKEFH
+251 
-263 TGDNYLGYSWDCGFN
+263 
-278 GDCYGVKIYPDAVQ
+278 
-292 NITDLTTGSNS
+292 
-303 YYSSS
+303 
-308 GVPQLGKYSY
+308 KYSY
-318 YSTSSYE
+318 KGYADYNPSKDLAYLSYYYLEDTHDGKIAGVLRKNYSGSPAYWYNTVNFIELGSNNGVFFPKLCVRKKVYKSDGSLYHSTASYDTYITAVE
-325 EKYLWEHNAY
+325 SIPSVNF
-335 TTMPIFKTKQQCIDY
+335 PIFSTQEEAVSYLKGESDDSACI
-350 ANGDLDISNAIN
+350 NKS
-362 FQNRKNNYIDTDDEY
+362 RKNNYIDTDDEY

-393 NPDAAGNLVDKD
+393 NPDAAENLVDKD

-431 GGVVADPV
+431 GGIVADPV

-464 STTPDPVPST
+464 STPDPVPSA

-522 FVLDPAAVKAHALDV
+522 FVLDPAVVKAHALDV

-612 FVLWVVKQFKVV
+612 FVLWVVKQFKVI

>member
-124 DPDPSSDPSGSSS
+124 DPDPSSDPSGSSG

-160 DYLNRKVTPSQENA
+160 DYLNRKVTPSQKNA
-174 EVVKRYFNDKITNFD
+174 EVVKRYFNDKIADFSGST
-189 KSSKN
+189 KS
-194 DPITDSLKARYIDS
+194 DPITSSLKNRYVDS
-208 STTLYATE
+208 SSDDLYYSGVPASSSMPSLKWTTVGSDSSGKYNIVHVA
-216 PELAEDGHYHSYFYE
+216 DGSGNFE
-231 FSSYGG
+231 RFGG
-237 KNVTSKKHDYYYYQ
+237 
-251 YKLSAYITKEFH
+251 
-263 TGDNYLGYSWDCGFN
+263 
-278 GDCYGVKIYPDAVQ
+278 
-292 NITDLTTGSNS
+292 
-303 YYSSS
+303 YSSS
-308 GVPQLGKYSY
+308 SGSYNFCASSGSSIDQDIRLSCKGV
-318 YSTSSYE
+318 STWYRVSDGSVYRTRTFSSVSNMSVSASCNFPLFGSKE
-325 EKYLWEHNAY
+325 ALINYL
-335 TTMPIFKTKQQCIDY
+335 KTGDDSACI
-350 ANGDLDISNAIN
+350 NKS
-362 FQNRKNNYIDTDDEY
+362 RKNNYIDTDDEY

-393 NPDAAGNLVDKD
+393 NPDAAENLVDKD

-464 STTPDPVPST
+464 STTPGPVPSA

-522 FVLDPAAVKAHALDV
+522 FVLDPAVVKAHALDV

>member
-111 DEWTVIEGTGGGE
+111 EEWTVIEGTGGGE
-124 DPDPSSDPSGSSS
+124 DPDPSSDPSGSSG

-160 DYLNRKVTPSQENA
+160 DYLNRKVTPSQKNA
-174 EVVKRYFNDKITNFD
+174 EVVKRYFNDKIADFSGST
-189 KSSKN
+189 KS
-194 DPITDSLKARYIDS
+194 DPITSSLKNRYIDS
-208 STTLYATE
+208 SSESDVVY
-216 PELAEDGHYHSYFYE
+216 DGSYDFDT
-231 FSSYGG
+231 
-237 KNVTSKKHDYYYYQ
+237 VTQ
-251 YKLSAYITKEFH
+251 
-263 TGDNYLGYSWDCGFN
+263 
-278 GDCYGVKIYPDAVQ
+278 
-292 NITDLTTGSNS
+292 
-303 YYSSS
+303 
-308 GVPQLGKYSY
+308 KYSY
-318 YSTSSYE
+318 KGYADYNPSKDLAYLSYYYLEDTHDGKIAGVLRKNYSGSPAYWYNTVNFIELGSNNGVFFPKLCVRRKVYKSDGSLYHSTASYDTYITAVE
-325 EKYLWEHNAY
+325 SIPSVNF
-335 TTMPIFKTKQQCIDY
+335 PIFSTQEEAVSYLKGESDDSACI
-350 ANGDLDISNAIN
+350 NKS
-362 FQNRKNNYIDTDDEY
+362 RKNNYIDTDDEY

-393 NPDAAGNLVDKD
+393 NPDAAENLVDKD

-431 GGVVADPV
+431 GGIVADPV

-464 STTPDPVPST
+464 STPDPVPSA

-522 FVLDPAAVKAHALDV
+522 FVLDPAVVKAHALDA

-612 FVLWVVKQFKVV
+612 FVLWVVKQFKVI

>member
-70 WTTMDMQS
+70 WTTMDMHS

-111 DEWTVIEGTGGGE
+111 EEWTVIEGTGGGE
-124 DPDPSSDPSGSSS
+124 DPDPSSDPSGSSG
-137 KKFNIPSLA
+137 KKFNIPSLV

-174 EVVKRYFNDKITNFD
+174 EVVKRYFNDKIADFSG
-189 KSSKN
+189 SSKS
-194 DPITDSLKARYIDS
+194 DPITSSLKNRYVDS
-208 STTLYATE
+208 SSESDIAYSGSEPSIDNGDGTKTVTVRLNYNFDSGVKIETFATQSIALKDSSSGMPYKAYAF
-216 PELAEDGHYHSYFYE
+216 LN
-231 FSSYGG
+231 SSGY
-237 KNVTSKKHDYYYYQ
+237 
-251 YKLSAYITKEFH
+251 LSAYFGYCYLS
-263 TGDNYLGYSWDCGFN
+263 GDR
-278 GDCYGVKIYPDAVQ
+278 IYAWPFDSMTYTRYKKDGSIDA
-292 NITDLTTGSNS
+292 S
-303 YYSSS
+303 
-308 GVPQLGKYSY
+308 GKYSSGFLATGG
-318 YSTSSYE
+318 YSCNLPVFTSNDDLRN
-325 EKYLWEHNAY
+325 YLR
-335 TTMPIFKTKQQCIDY
+335 TGDDSTCI
-350 ANGDLDISNAIN
+350 NKS
-362 FQNRKNNYIDTDDEY
+362 RKNNYIDTDDEY

-393 NPDAAGNLVDKD
+393 NLDAAENLVDKD

-431 GGVVADPV
+431 GGVGADPI

-464 STTPDPVPST
+464 STTPDPVPSA

-522 FVLDPAAVKAHALDV
+522 FVLDPAVVKTHALDV

>member
-111 DEWTVIEGTGGGE
+111 EEWTVIEGTGGGE
-124 DPDPSSDPSGSSS
+124 DPDPSSDPSGSSG

-160 DYLNRKVTPSQENA
+160 DYLNRKVNPSQENA
-174 EVVKRYFNDKITNFD
+174 EVVKRYFNDKISNFSD
-189 KSSKN
+189 TTKI
-194 DPITDSLKARYIDS
+194 DPITTALKSRFPAS
-208 STTLYATE
+208 SNLYY
-216 PELAEDGHYHSYFYE
+216 DGNLEITGDHINFRI
-231 FSSYGG
+231 YGEYSG
-237 KNVTSKKHDYYYYQ
+237 NKGYP
-251 YKLSAYITKEFH
+251 YITKSFSDSVVGERIAYLKKPPLEGKCYSSYVLYKISGDTISIIPKALGIQNDSTVASSIQVSNTYFDNGSLACNFPVFDDYSTLENYLK
-263 TGDNYLGYSWDCGFN
+263 TGDDS
-278 GDCYGVKIYPDAVQ
+278 A
-292 NITDLTTGSNS
+292 
-303 YYSSS
+303 
-308 GVPQLGKYSY
+308 
-318 YSTSSYE
+318 
-325 EKYLWEHNAY
+325 
-335 TTMPIFKTKQQCIDY
+335 CI
-350 ANGDLDISNAIN
+350 NKS
-362 FQNRKNNYIDTDDEY
+362 RKNNYIDTDDEY

-393 NPDAAGNLVDKD
+393 NPDAVENLVDKD

-431 GGVVADPV
+431 GGIVADPV

-464 STTPDPVPST
+464 STTPDPVPSA

-522 FVLDPAAVKAHALDV
+522 FVLDPAVVKAHALDV

>member
-111 DEWTVIEGTGGGE
+111 EEWTVIEGTGGGE
-124 DPDPSSDPSGSSS
+124 DPDPSSDPSGGSG

-160 DYLNRKVTPSQENA
+160 DYLNRKVTPSQKNA
-174 EVVKRYFNDKITNFD
+174 DVVKRYFNDKIADFSGST
-189 KSSKN
+189 KS
-194 DPITDSLKARYIDS
+194 DPITSSLKNRYIDS
-208 STTLYATE
+208 SSESDVVY
-216 PELAEDGHYHSYFYE
+216 DGSYDFDT
-231 FSSYGG
+231 
-237 KNVTSKKHDYYYYQ
+237 VTQ
-251 YKLSAYITKEFH
+251 
-263 TGDNYLGYSWDCGFN
+263 
-278 GDCYGVKIYPDAVQ
+278 
-292 NITDLTTGSNS
+292 
-303 YYSSS
+303 
-308 GVPQLGKYSY
+308 KYSY
-318 YSTSSYE
+318 KGYADYNPSKDLAYLSYYYLEDTHDGKIAGVLRKNYSGSPAYWYNTVNFIELGSNNGVFFPKLCVRRKVYKSDGSLYHSTASYDTYITAVE
-325 EKYLWEHNAY
+325 SIPSVNF
-335 TTMPIFKTKQQCIDY
+335 PIFSTQEEAVSYLKGESDDSACI
-350 ANGDLDISNAIN
+350 NKS
-362 FQNRKNNYIDTDDEY
+362 RKNNYIDTDDEY

-393 NPDAAGNLVDKD
+393 NPDAAENLVDKD

-431 GGVVADPV
+431 GGVGADPI

-464 STTPDPVPST
+464 STTPDPVPSA

-522 FVLDPAAVKAHALDV
+522 FVLDPAVVKAHALDV